1 MFTTTI
7 EWYKTADALPA
18 KSGYYLI
25 AAGTYIA
32 STEYS
37 SKYQL
42 FNACDESDEASAKR
56 TAIDCDY
63 WAKLPEFPKTESEDD
78 E

>member
-7 EWYKTADALPA
+7 EWYKTTDALPA

-42 FNACDESDEASAKR
+42 FNACDDSSEETARK
-56 TAIDCDY
+56 TAIACDY
-63 WAKLPEFPKTESEDD
+63 WAKLPELPETESEA